1 MQFAIV
7 LACRYMKMTPAQA
20 IAAATINAAQAIRR
34 AEVVGSLE
42 LGKQADLLVL
52 SVPDYRHLGYRF
64 GTNLVKQ
71 VIKRGRVYSVDV
83 GYYRTA

>member
-1 MQFAIV
+1 MQFAIA
-7 LACRYMKMTPAQA
+7 LTCRYIGLTP
-20 IAAATINAAQAIRR
+20 RR
-34 AEVVGSLE
+34 RSLRRPSTPRHPPRRPVARSSLITNE
-42 LGKQADLLVL
+42 HADL

-71 VIKRGRVYSVDV
+71 VIKRGGVYSVDV